1 MNKFVVVFCIVMAF
15 AGTAIAANR
24 THSVEGST
32 NSPRVCFP
40 KKDWGP
46 ASDSIRPC
54 VRITRVEE
62 DGSFAF
68 SVSDGD
74 GVVRYTSGVGA
85 LDR

>member
-1 MNKFVVVFCIVMAF
+1 MRIITIIIVALAF
-15 AGTAIAANR
+15 AGVASAAPQS
-24 THSVEGST
+24 TQTIEGAS

-46 ASDSIRPC
+46 ASDRIRPC
-54 VRITRVEE
+54 VRIARVEE
-62 DGSFAF
+62 DGSFRF